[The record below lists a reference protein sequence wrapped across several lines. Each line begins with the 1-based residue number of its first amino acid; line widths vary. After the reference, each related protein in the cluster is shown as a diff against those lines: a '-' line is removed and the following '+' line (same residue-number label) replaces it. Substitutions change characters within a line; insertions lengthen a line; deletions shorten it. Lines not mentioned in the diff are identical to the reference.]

1 MTITMTRQD
10 EASGIDYATRVERT
24 FHGVAESV
32 VKAAAACAEVQSIS
46 MEAAKLLSWLD
57 LLNLS
62 VRVLARVCVRA
73 CVRAAVA
80 RDAASG

>member
-24 FHGVAESV
+24 FHGLAESV

-46 MEAAKLLSWLD
+46 MEAAEKMSWKQ
-57 LLNLS
+57 LLNLL
-62 VRVLARVCVRA
+62 VRVSTCLCNMTLKL
-73 CVRAAVA
+73 CP
-80 RDAASG
+80 